1 MPVRLQIEL
10 EDGAM
15 SLAASDHA
23 QCILGGAIA
32 IIAGVA
38 AAGAV
43 LGAFSSPIDACDFQ
57 LSMVVGPGT
66 SVAPPADAIIL
77 FDGSS
82 LDGFEHTDGRVVEW
96 TLHDSV
102 MTVKPGSG
110 SIISR
115 NRFNAAQIHVE
126 FATPVP
132 AEREGQERGNSGVYL
147 QGRYEVQVLDSYE
160 NRTYPDGQCGAVYG
174 QYPPLV
180 NVCQPPGEWQ
190 TFDIIFHPPV
200 FDAEGNKTSNGT
212 VTVMQNGVL
221 IQDHVELLGSTTAS
235 MLEEGPGAGPL
246 YLQDHGSPVRYRNIW
261 LRPL

>member
-1 MPVRLQIEL
+1 MNS
-10 EDGAM
+10 GA
-15 SLAASDHA
+15 SCRARR
-23 QCILGGAIA
+23 IRGGAVA
-32 IIAGVA
+32 IIAGIA
-38 AAGAV
+38 AVWAV
-43 LGAFSSPIDACDFQ
+43 LSPVTSPLDARNLQ
-57 LSMVVGPGT
+57 LPVVVEPGT
-66 SVAPPADAIIL
+66 GDAPPADAIIL

-82 LDGFEHTDGRVVEW
+82 LDGFEHTDGRAAEW
-96 TLHDSV
+96 MLQDGV

-110 SIISR
+110 SIVSR
-115 NRFNAAQIHVE
+115 YRFDTVQAHIE

-132 AEREGQERGNSGVYL
+132 AEGEGQGRGNSGVYL
-147 QGRYEVQVLDSYE
+147 QGRYEVQILDSFE
-160 NRTYPDGQCGAVYG
+160 SRTYPNGQCGAVYG

-180 NVCQPPGEWQ
+180 NVCRPPGEWQ

-200 FDAEGNKTSNGT
+200 FDGEGNKTSNGT
-212 VTVMQNGVL
+212 VTVLHNSVL